1 MQYRRKVIVMLDIST
16 MKIGFIGYGNMA
28 GATGRGLM
36 LSGAVK
42 PEQIYACAKNFD
54 KLRVKA
60 ETQGIH
66 ACKNAEEVC
75 RACDIVFIGVKPYM
89 VKDVMTPVKEALKG
103 KVVISLATNTSCAT
117 LSEIHPQ
124 SHCVA
129 TAPNTPVS
137 VCEGIFIC
145 EDDNTLTDDEEVFVQ
160 ELLENLGTFMW
171 LDRDHMGIAGV
182 IAGCSPAFVSMFME
196 ALGDAACKHGL
207 TRPVAYRLIA
217 QMLAGTGKMAL
228 ASGDHPGQM
237 KDAVCSPAGTTIVGV
252 STLEKNGFRF
262 AVIDAV
268 DQIEN
273 KVNGKL

>member
-1 MQYRRKVIVMLDIST
+1 MLDIST

-103 KVVISLATNTSCAT
+103 KMVVSLAANTYCDT
-117 LSEIHPQ
+117 LSEILPE

-145 EDDNTLTDDEEVFVQ
+145 EEENTLTDDEKVFVQ

-171 LDRDHMGIAGV
+171 LDRDHMGIAGI

-207 TRPVAYRLIA
+207 TRPVAYKIIA
-217 QMLAGTGKMAL
+217 QMLAGTGSGIHSW
-228 ASGDHPGQM
+228 AS
-237 KDAVCSPAGTTIVGV
+237 SPAR
-252 STLEKNGFRF
+252 EKQRITSSSFTRSIHSKSFRF
-262 AVIDAV
+262 LRITASRCA
-268 DQIEN
+268 E
-273 KVNGKL
+273 KSGRRSG